1 MGAQMI
7 SALLARLA
15 SYKLAI
21 EITVFGALAVA
32 VLYGAHEFLEHE
44 RDIGRQ
50 EVQAR
55 WDKQIALDKIA
66 ADKQEKVWREK
77 YDAAI
82 NQGAKNAE
90 ALRTDANAA
99 RVASDRLRDTN
110 QTLQQLLAG
119 ASAETARKYA
129 AAYQAVFADCVG
141 RYRAMGE
148 AAQGHANDA
157 EALSAAWPQVA
168 PGDSPPR

>member
-1 MGAQMI
+1 MVARMI
-7 SALLARLA
+7 AMLLARLA
-15 SYKLAI
+15 PYKLAA
-21 EITVFGALAVA
+21 EILVFGLLAAGMVYE
-32 VLYGAHEFLEHE
+32 VHQFLEHE

-55 WDKQIALDKIA
+55 WNAQKVVDKA
-66 ADKQEKVWREK
+66 AGDKQEKDWREK

-82 NQGAKNAE
+82 NLGTKNAE

-99 RVASDRLRDTN
+99 RAASDRLRDTN
-110 QTLQQLLAG
+110 QSLQQLLAG

-129 AAYQAVFADCVG
+129 SAYQAVFADCVG

-157 EALSAAWPQVA
+157 ATLSAAWPQGA
-168 PGDSPPR
+168 PKPQP

>member
-1 MGAQMI
+1 MI
-7 SALLARLA
+7 AAALGRLA
-15 SYKLAI
+15 PYKLAA
-21 EITVFGALAVA
+21 EILIFGALGVAAVI
-32 VLYGAHEFLEHE
+32 GIHQFLEHE

-55 WDKQIALDKIA
+55 WNEQKA
-66 ADKQEKVWREK
+66 ADKLAAEKQEKDWREK

-82 NQGAKNAE
+82 NQGAMNAQ
-90 ALRTDANAA
+90 ALRTDAAAA

-110 QTLQQLLAG
+110 QSLQQLLAG

-141 RYRAMGE
+141 RYREMGE
-148 AAQGHANDA
+148 KAQGHANDTA
-157 EALSAAWPQVA
+157 TLSAAWPQGV
-168 PGDSPPR
+168 PKPQP